1 MNNRTFQIALLI
13 SFIAHA
19 LIFINGAGFNIFS
32 KEKTEEKMEISYIL
46 EPAPKKQPVKAR
58 EMQKNTPLKIPPKIS
73 PDKKIPPPF
82 IEKDSSLARP
92 KTEALREPLFNKPA
106 FPKPD
111 VIAVK
116 KKITLPP
123 IDIDKINN
131 PSYLTYYQIVREK
144 IRRAA
149 YQSYTRTETGEV
161 YLTFVIANNGF
172 LKDVKLIEEKS
183 SRDPYLKEIALKSI
197 RDASPFPVFDKELD
211 YPQLSFNVVI
221 SFEVE

>member
-1 MNNRTFQIALLI
+1 MADRTFQFALLI
-13 SFIAHA
+13 SLIAHA
-19 LIFINGAGFNIFS
+19 IIFINGAGFDIFR
-32 KEKTEEKMEISYIL
+32 KEKAPEKVEISYVL
-46 EPAPKKQPVKAR
+46 EPALKKEPVKIQQIKKDIPA
-58 EMQKNTPLKIPPKIS
+58 KIPPRIS

-82 IEKDSSLARP
+82 IEKDNPLAKP
-92 KTEALREPLFNKPA
+92 KAQGLGEPLFNKPS

-116 KKITLPP
+116 KKITLPA

-131 PSYLTYYQIVREK
+131 PSYLGYYQIVREK

-172 LKDVKLIEEKS
+172 LKDIRLIEEKS
-183 SRDPYLKEIALKSI
+183 SKDPYLKEIALKSI
-197 RDASPFPVFDKELD
+197 RDASPFPAFNKELD